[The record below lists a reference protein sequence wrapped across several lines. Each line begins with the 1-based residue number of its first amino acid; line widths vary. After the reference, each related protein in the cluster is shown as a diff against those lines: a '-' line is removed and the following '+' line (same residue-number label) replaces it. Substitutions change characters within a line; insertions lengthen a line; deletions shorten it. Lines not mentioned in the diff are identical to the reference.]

1 MYGKKI
7 YIIFIM
13 QTIWIY
19 FIIKLIALKIQKGTE
34 KKKQLKN
41 AAKKIL
47 APKLIYFIIKK
58 KNVH

>member
-1 MYGKKI
+1 
-7 YIIFIM
+7 M

-19 FIIKLIALKIQKGTE
+19 FIMKLIALKKVK

-41 AAKKIL
+41 AGKKIL

-58 KNVH
+58 KNVY